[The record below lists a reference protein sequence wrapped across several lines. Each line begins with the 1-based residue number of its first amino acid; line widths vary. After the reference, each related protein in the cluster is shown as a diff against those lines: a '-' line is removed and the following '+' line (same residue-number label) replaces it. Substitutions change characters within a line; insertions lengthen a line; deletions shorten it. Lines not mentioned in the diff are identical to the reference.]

1 MDTKE
6 TYFYKKKIDRFGNGY
21 IVVTD
26 KPAIKIGKLKGFEF
40 ASRVQG
46 LRYGTIKLSSIDGH
60 LSFKVGEKVSGFIFT
75 DEAIEG
81 HENLYKVLKSD
92 IAG

>member
-26 KPAIKIGKLKGFEF
+26 KPAIKIGKLNSVEF
-40 ASRVQG
+40 A
-46 LRYGTIKLSSIDGH
+46 
-60 LSFKVGEKVSGFIFT
+60 
-75 DEAIEG
+75 
-81 HENLYKVLKSD
+81 
-92 IAG
+92 